1 MTFHYLRN
9 RSLKFGV
16 GINDAD
22 YPVNPVVNGKRKICP
37 FYNVWSN
44 MIRRCYMD
52 DKNRRPVETPYIGC
66 SVVDEWHK
74 FSNFKRWMEKQDWK
88 NNQLDKDLKVPGNK
102 VYGPDTCIFI
112 PKSINTLIS
121 EGRHSEFNLK
131 KGLTIDHGKIRARI
145 RKYGKLHQIGNF
157 DNEDDAHQAW
167 LVERKKY
174 IIEVAENSRPDIQK
188 LLLNYCDI
196 VYGENECQLVKNN

>member
-1 MTFHYLRN
+1 MKLHYLRN

-52 DKNRRPVETPYIGC
+52 DKNRRPQETSYIGC

-102 VYGPDTCIFI
+102 VYGPDTCVFI

-121 EGRHSEFNLK
+121 EGQHIV
-131 KGLTIDHGKIRARI
+131 TGK
-145 RKYGKLHQIGNF
+145 QIGR
-157 DNEDDAHQAW
+157 AH
-167 LVERKKY
+167 V
-174 IIEVAENSRPDIQK
+174 
-188 LLLNYCDI
+188 
-196 VYGENECQLVKNN
+196 